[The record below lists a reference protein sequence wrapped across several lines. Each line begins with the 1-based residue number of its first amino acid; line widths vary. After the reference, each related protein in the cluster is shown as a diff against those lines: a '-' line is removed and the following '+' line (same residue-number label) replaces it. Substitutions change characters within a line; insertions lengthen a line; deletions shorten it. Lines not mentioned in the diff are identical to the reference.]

1 VKILTSNGL
10 IGVLFAVC
18 ISYSSCA
25 GARDDNPDSHPG
37 LAPLFA
43 NHAPLEV
50 TIEAPLT
57 TLMEER
63 PEKEYLEGTFSYT
76 KDDGTQQTFDL
87 KLRTRGNFRRSDE
100 TCDFAP
106 VRLNFRKKQ
115 LKDTEFD
122 GQDKLKLVTHCQQ
135 NKMSFEQLVLR
146 EYLAYRILQVMTD
159 KSFGVRLF
167 HINWLDTERGKS
179 KLKYGFVLEDDDD
192 VADRF
197 GMKSL
202 KLGDVTH
209 EELDPRQ
216 ENLVNMFQYMIGNTD
231 YSLVN
236 GPADDDCCHNSMLLS
251 ATDGPPYTPLPYDFD
266 FAGLVNAP
274 YAAANPAFK
283 LPNVRVRLYRGQCS
297 NNELLPDT
305 IQHFLDK
312 KDAVYAIID
321 ELDMFSSKARRG
333 TTSYVNSFYRDIMNP
348 KLIQQRIINYCNNGH
363 AVDSGP

>member
-1 VKILTSNGL
+1 
-10 IGVLFAVC
+10 
-18 ISYSSCA
+18 
-25 GARDDNPDSHPG
+25 
-37 LAPLFA
+37 
-43 NHAPLEV
+43 
-50 TIEAPLT
+50 
-57 TLMEER
+57 
-63 PEKEYLEGTFSYT
+63 
-76 KDDGTQQTFDL
+76 
-87 KLRTRGNFRRSDE
+87 
-100 TCDFAP
+100 

-251 ATDGPPYTPLPYDFD
+251 ATEGPPYTPLPYDFD